1 MSRAANKLIKAAAGA
16 GVEDTGDDDFANVVL
31 LLDGDG
37 TSGDANNTF
46 TNSGST
52 VTTIGTTGDV
62 VQGSFSPYG
71 DNWSVYFDSSAADQ
85 YLQVADS
92 STFDATTSLCVEAWF
107 YMTTA
112 PGDGPNAHAIVS
124 KWVSTTPGQRT
135 LFIDVE
141 STGLR
146 VALDIQ
152 SASNSSNYCH

>member
-92 STFDATTSLCVEAWF
+92 STFDATTSLCRSMVLYDNCAGRW
-107 YMTTA
+107 
-112 PGDGPNAHAIVS
+112 P
-124 KWVSTTPGQRT
+124 KRT
-135 LFIDVE
+135 
-141 STGLR
+141 R
-146 VALDIQ
+146 
-152 SASNSSNYCH
+152 YC